1 MKQTEATMI
10 RICAVVLLST
20 AFLSAPAFGSE
31 NGTDA
36 VLKEAAD
43 TYKRAKTYRDQA
55 EMVVEISIQDMEN
68 KITIP
73 FDLTVKKPGMMRV
86 ESDNPLLGVS
96 LVSDGKNIWNYKKG
110 ANEYTKKD
118 APELQALAKDEG
130 GPLGMMKSPILLST
144 IVSGDPLAEIEED
157 VTSKRLVGTETVD
170 GAECDVIEMTQTDS
184 TARIWVDRKRK
195 LIVKLVLEVGGGEKG
210 AGGPATL
217 KITETHK
224 EIVLDDKVPDG
235 EFTFSPPEGAK
246 LVETF
251 TRKKRSRKKR
261 ERADLTGKPAPELVL
276 TDLNGK
282 KHSLGN
288 LKGKV
293 VLIDF
298 WASWCPPCRRE
309 LPHIQRI
316 HEELGP
322 KGVVVLSVNAEED
335 DAKLKEFLKEQ
346 KVTFP
351 VLRDTERKASAAFSV
366 TAIPRVL
373 IIGKDG
379 TVAADFT
386 GMKSEEELKEALA
399 KACAGGGEKKAE

>member
-1 MKQTEATMI
+1 MI
-10 RICAVVLLST
+10 RPCAIVLLST
-20 AFLSAPAFGSE
+20 SLLSAPAVGSE

-43 TYKRAKTYRDQA
+43 TYKRAKTYRGHS
-55 EMVVEISIQDMEN
+55 EMVVEISIHGMEN
-68 KITIP
+68 KVTVP
-73 FDLTVKKPGMMRV
+73 FDLAVKKPGMIRV

-96 LVSDGKNIWNYKKG
+96 LVSDGKNIWNYRKG

-118 APELQALAKDEG
+118 APELQDLAKDEG

-170 GAECDVIEMTQTDS
+170 GVECDVIEMAQTDS
-184 TARIWVDRKRK
+184 TARVWVDRKRK

-210 AGGPATL
+210 ADGPGSLT
-217 KITETHK
+217 ITETHK
-224 EIVLDDKVPDG
+224 EIVLDGKVPDG

-246 LVETF
+246 LVDSF
-251 TRKKRSRKKR
+251 TRKKRARKNK
-261 ERADLTGKPAPELVL
+261 ERADLTGTPAPDFIL
-276 TDLNGK
+276 TDMEGK
-282 KHSLGN
+282 KHRLED
-288 LKGKV
+288 LRGKV
-293 VLIDF
+293 VLLDF

-309 LPHIQRI
+309 LPHIQKI
-316 HEELGP
+316 HEEMGP
-322 KGVVVLSVNAEED
+322 QGLVVLGVNAENDE
-335 DAKLKEFLKEQ
+335 AKLKEFLQGQ
-346 KVTFP
+346 KIGFP
-351 VLRDTERKASAAFSV
+351 VLRDTERKASEAFSV

-386 GMKSEEELKEALA
+386 GLKTEEELKEALV
-399 KACAGGGEKKAE
+399 KAGAGGGEKKTE